1 MVNRQE
7 IERRI
12 WAYQFALL
20 ELGLYLDTHPC
31 DQQAMQLRDIYKERL
46 GKLIAEY
53 EQCYGRYIL
62 TAQDVGDS
70 WKEWVNSPWPW
81 ETNKGGCC

>member
-1 MVNRQE
+1 MVNRYE

-12 WAYQFALL
+12 WAYQFALYDL
-20 ELGLYLDTHPC
+20 SLYLDTHPC
-31 DQQAMQLRDIYKERL
+31 DEQAMQLRCIYKERL

-62 TAQDVGDS
+62 TKQDVGDS
-70 WKEWVNSPWPW
+70 WKEWVGNPWPW
-81 ETNKGGCC
+81 EIDKGGCC